1 MHNSN
6 PRIKPNTFA
15 YLNPTSWD
23 FEQFFK
29 RLFSWQSMSVLLLL
43 DKAVTMNLKK
53 KLKINKRTPMFIP
66 ESRVLPILMRNRE
79 MFTFELFAVTYIHEI
94 REFIRPMMYHDTG

>member
-1 MHNSN
+1 
-6 PRIKPNTFA
+6 
-15 YLNPTSWD
+15 
-23 FEQFFK
+23 
-29 RLFSWQSMSVLLLL
+29 
-43 DKAVTMNLKK
+43 
-53 KLKINKRTPMFIP
+53 MFIP

>member
-66 ESRVLPILMRNRE
+66 ESRVLPKIAQICENI
-79 MFTFELFAVTYIHEI
+79 FFKFVC
-94 REFIRPMMYHDTG
+94 FCNFKK